1 MFPRQT
7 FQRHALSSLP
17 RQPYLQQRCFFMN
30 MARRPVGSTIAT
42 NTTTTTKTPFLYRP
56 PPQQQLLLHHHY
68 QQPFLFPPRRSFS
81 VWRIPIYL
89 ATTSKWKR
97 RLTVL
102 GSLAGIT
109 TIGAILGPAFWI
121 VIGGVATVATWRVWR
136 ATNQWWQ
143 LINNTTT
150 PQAVEQQAKSLYQV
164 LKRQV
169 GYHRGAEDVRQ
180 AAIEK
185 IMQWAHTDQ
194 GHHILFNELNLG
206 HIDDIDFYPVH
217 STTST
222 SRTISSN
229 GQEQTER
236 HIYIEFWAQDDN
248 TPGYRGGS
256 CCVHVDA
263 AVDNRGSIILKDIRL
278 AAPGWHAD
286 EHIPLK
292 QQSPT
297 TPDGRVIE
305 GEYRD
310 VQ

>member
-1 MFPRQT
+1 MFLRQT
-7 FQRHALSSLP
+7 FQRHAHLLP
-17 RQPYLQQRCFFMN
+17 RQSYYQRCFIN
-30 MARRPVGSTIAT
+30 MYSMTRRPVISTVV
-42 NTTTTTKTPFLYRP
+42 TTTKTPFSR
-56 PPQQQLLLHHHY
+56 QQQ
-68 QQPFLFPPRRSFS
+68 QQQQHLIGANGSMLTTRRSFS

-97 RLTVL
+97 RFAVL

-109 TIGAILGPAFWI
+109 TIGAVLGPAFWI

-136 ATNQWWQ
+136 ATSQWWQ
-143 LINNTTT
+143 LINSSTT

-164 LKRQV
+164 LKKQV
-169 GYHRGAEDVRQ
+169 GYHRGAEGVRQ

-185 IMQWAHTDQ
+185 IMEWAHTDQ
-194 GHHILFNELNLG
+194 GHHILFNEMNLG

-217 STTST
+217 STTNT
-222 SRTISSN
+222 SKTYTIN
-229 GQEQTER
+229 NQEHTER
-236 HIYIEFWAQDDN
+236 HVYVEFWAQDDS

-263 AVDNRGSIILKDIRL
+263 AIDNHGGIILKDIRL

-292 QQSPT
+292 QSST
-297 TPDGRVIE
+297 TSNGRVIE

-310 VQ
+310 V